1 VPSLDQW
8 QRLGIV
14 CGSILA
20 ALALAGWAARGIRR
34 MWRLMSKANRWLD
47 QVLGEPARD
56 GEPARPGLM
65 ERVAGIE
72 RRMAAIDVKLA
83 EHLEWHGDPDG
94 SPTRRVSPKPNG
106 GVSRTARS
114 RPRPEGG

>member
-1 VPSLDQW
+1 VPSLEQW

-20 ALALAGWAARGIRR
+20 ALGVAGLAARGLHR

-47 QVLGEPARD
+47 QVLGEPAHD

-72 RRMAAIDVKLA
+72 RRVAAIDAKLA

-94 SPTRRVSPKPNG
+94 SPAAHVRPHPNSGPPQTRRH
-106 GVSRTARS
+106 RT
-114 RPRPEGG
+114 